1 MRRLLGRPGDRQR
14 GFAEAGVAVTGA
26 ALVLGAA
33 LGSGVASTVVTM
45 SDGVTWLPDD
55 QTGQV
60 VQINPGT
67 GRAERRLQVAGPGAQ
82 LDISQRDGVLVVG
95 DGATGSLTSIDLATL
110 LASGQRTSDEPA
122 RVLVG
127 GGLVYLVTPGTGVVR
142 AVDPLTLKDLGTPHR
157 LGSALADAVVDARG
171 TVWAVTTG
179 GDLQQVTWKAAD
191 ERFEAGESRP
201 VRGAGSGT
209 RLLPHERGVTVFAPD
224 GGAVLQVGV
233 GRELAVAVPDLSG
246 EVLPAGSSPTDLAPA
261 GVPGRSAVVMLA
273 GDRILDVGVGALGC
287 ERPGRPAVFAGLV
300 YVPCTGAGRVIVLRP
315 DGTRG
320 RPDVVVPGGRDPRLL
335 VDDGRLVVHTEDGSR
350 AVVVEADGSSRA
362 IDTGRA
368 GAPVHD
374 PRDTATGPSAAV
386 PPQRPQPTPPPE
398 QGAPP
403 PGGDVDVPQV
413 PDVPTPP
420 VLPPDAP
427 DLPTPGGTPTLPV
440 GTPTGEPT
448 GEPTGRPTGSPTP
461 TPTPTRTPVPTT
473 GPIEAPPGSPSGV
486 VATLGT
492 PDAAGLTDVT
502 VTWRAGTPAADDHV
516 VRTSAAGVAPVE
528 VGGGATTAVVRG
540 VVCGTRVTF
549 SVEAVAGGERSG
561 AATSAAVTTPACP
574 PRAPAA
580 PTGVTAVAG
589 GDGAVTVSWTPS
601 RTPVD
606 AYLVGPEGGST
617 TTTAGDAT
625 SIVLRDLPP
634 GTGVRFVVQAQRE
647 GLTTPSAASNAVTV
661 AGPPGGVGGLT
672 ATLAGR
678 AGDVLTIAVSWAAAA
693 DNGSPLSGYT
703 VAWSGGGTSGSTT
716 TAATGATLS
725 VPCAGQP
732 LCTAGGTLTV
742 SVTPANGVGAGPA
755 ASAGV
760 SVAAPPPPPPAD
772 GDAVVAFVQY
782 GTPGLSDREVPMSA
796 QLSPPASWAAHQG
809 GCTLVVNGAA
819 AGSVSCS
826 GGAVH
831 LGGFSGGSVT
841 VAVRAENV
849 GGRTVTSASVTEQ
862 VPPRNTWA
870 YCDPVSR
877 ICTDPVSVTPGD
889 PDVVVVPLPWVPRLP
904 VGPERPPLAAAGV
917 GLLLA
922 AGALRT
928 ARLRARREPT
938 GTDGAAPTAPTAPH
952 DPTEES
958 RA

>member
-67 GRAERRLQVAGPGAQ
+67 GRAERRLQVAGPGAE

-95 DGATGSLTSIDLATL
+95 DGRTGSLTSIDLATL
-110 LASGQRTSDEPA
+110 LASGQRTSGEPA

-127 GGLVYLVTPGTGVVR
+127 GGLVYLVTPGSGVVR

-157 LGSALADAVVDARG
+157 VGGALADAVVDARG
-171 TVWAVTTG
+171 TVWVVTAG
-179 GDLQQVTWKAAD
+179 GDLQQVTWKPAD
-191 ERFEAGESRP
+191 ERFDVGEPRP

-209 RLLPHERGVTVFAPD
+209 RLLPHERGVTLFAPD

-233 GRELAVAVPDLSG
+233 GRDLAVAVPDLAG
-246 EVLPAGSSPTDLAPA
+246 EVLPADSSPTDLAPA

-300 YVPCTGAGRVIVLRP
+300 YVPCTGAGRVVVLRP
-315 DGTRG
+315 DGTRA
-320 RPDVVVPGGRDPRLL
+320 RADVVVPGGRDPRLL
-335 VDDGRLVVHTEDGSR
+335 VDDGRLVVHTEDGAR
-350 AVVVEADGSSRA
+350 AVVVEADGSTRA
-362 IDTGRA
+362 IDTGRS

-374 PRDTATGPSAAV
+374 PRDTAAGPSAAV
-386 PPQRPQPTPPPE
+386 PPQRPQQPTQPQRPD

-403 PGGDVDVPQV
+403 PGADPGV
-413 PDVPTPP
+413 PP
-420 VLPPDAP
+420 VGAPEPPPGAPDA
-427 DLPTPGGTPTLPV
+427 PTPGGTPTLPV
-440 GTPTGEPT
+440 GTPTGAPT
-448 GEPTGRPTGSPTP
+448 GEPTGRPPGTPTP
-461 TPTPTRTPVPTT
+461 TPTPTGTATPTPD
-473 GPIEAPPGSPSGV
+473 APPGRPSAV

-502 VTWRAGTPAADDHV
+502 VTWRAGTPPADDHV
-516 VRTSAAGVAPVE
+516 VRTSVAGVAPVE
-528 VGGGATTAVVRG
+528 VGGGATTATVRG

-549 SVEAVAGGERSG
+549 SVEAVAGAERSA

-574 PRAPAA
+574 PQAPAA

-589 GDGAVTVSWTPS
+589 GDGSVTVSWTAS

-617 TTTAGDAT
+617 TTTSGDAT
-625 SIVLRDLPP
+625 SLVLRDLPP
-634 GTGVRFVVQAQRE
+634 GAGVRFVVQAQRE
-647 GLTTPSAASNAVTV
+647 GLTAASAPSNAVTV
-661 AGPPGGVGGLT
+661 AGPPGGVGGL
-672 ATLAGR
+672 AAALAGR
-678 AGDVLTIAVSWAAAA
+678 AGDVLTVDVSWGAPA
-693 DNGSPLSGYT
+693 DNGSPLSGYA
-703 VAWSGGGTSGSTT
+703 VAWSGGGTGGSTT

-725 VPCAGQP
+725 VPCGGQP
-732 LCTAGGTLTV
+732 LCTDGGTLTV
-742 SVTPANGVGAGPA
+742 TVTPANGVGAGPA
-755 ASAGV
+755 ASTGV
-760 SVAAPPPPPPAD
+760 SVPAPPLPPPAD
-772 GDAVVAFVQY
+772 GDSVVAYVHY
-782 GTPGLSDREVPMSA
+782 GTPGLGDPDVPMSA

-831 LGGFSGGSVT
+831 LGSFSGGSVT

-849 GGRTVTSASVTEQ
+849 DGRTVTSASVTEQ

-870 YCDPVSR
+870 YCNPNTGICTQPVS
-877 ICTDPVSVTPGD
+877 ITPGD
-889 PDVVVVPLPWVPRLP
+889 PDVVVVPLPWTPRLP
-904 VGPERPPLAAAGV
+904 VGPERPPLAAAGA

-922 AGALRT
+922 AGALRA
-928 ARLRARREPT
+928 ARLRTRPAAAA
-938 GTDGAAPTAPTAPH
+938 TDDAAPTAPPSPH
-952 DPTEES
+952 APTEES
-958 RA
+958 PA

>member
-67 GRAERRLQVAGPGAQ
+67 GRAERRLQVAGPGAE

-95 DGATGSLTSIDLATL
+95 DGRTGSLTSIDLATL
-110 LASGQRTSDEPA
+110 LASGQRTSGEPA

-127 GGLVYLVTPGTGVVR
+127 GGLVYLVTPGSGVVR

-157 LGSALADAVVDARG
+157 VGGALADAVVDARG
-171 TVWAVTTG
+171 TVWVVTAG
-179 GDLQQVTWKAAD
+179 GDLQQVTWKPAD
-191 ERFEAGESRP
+191 ERFDVGEPRP

-209 RLLPHERGVTVFAPD
+209 RLLPHERGVTLFAPD

-233 GRELAVAVPDLSG
+233 GRDLAVAVPDLAG
-246 EVLPAGSSPTDLAPA
+246 EVLPADSSPTDLAPA

-300 YVPCTGAGRVIVLRP
+300 YVPCTGAGRVVVLRP
-315 DGTRG
+315 DGTRA
-320 RPDVVVPGGRDPRLL
+320 RADVVVPGGRDPRLL
-335 VDDGRLVVHTEDGSR
+335 VDDGRLVVHTEDGAR
-350 AVVVEADGSSRA
+350 AVVVEADGSTRA
-362 IDTGRA
+362 IDTGRS

-374 PRDTATGPSAAV
+374 PRDTAAGPSAAV
-386 PPQRPQPTPPPE
+386 PPQRPLQPTQPQRPD

-403 PGGDVDVPQV
+403 PGADPGV
-413 PDVPTPP
+413 PP
-420 VLPPDAP
+420 VGAPEPPPGAPDA
-427 DLPTPGGTPTLPV
+427 PTPGGTPTLPV

-448 GEPTGRPTGSPTP
+448 GRPPGTPTP
-461 TPTPTRTPVPTT
+461 TPTPTGTATPTPD
-473 GPIEAPPGSPSGV
+473 APPGRPSAV

-502 VTWRAGTPAADDHV
+502 VTWRAGTPPADDHV
-516 VRTSAAGVAPVE
+516 VRTSVAGVAPVE
-528 VGGGATTAVVRG
+528 VGGGATTATVRG

-549 SVEAVAGGERSG
+549 SVEAVAGAERSA

-574 PRAPAA
+574 PQAPAA

-589 GDGAVTVSWTPS
+589 ADGSVTVSWTAS

-617 TTTAGDAT
+617 TTTSGDAT
-625 SIVLRDLPP
+625 SLVLRDLPP
-634 GTGVRFVVQAQRE
+634 GAGVRFVVQAQRE
-647 GLTTPSAASNAVTV
+647 GLTTASAPSNAVTV
-661 AGPPGGVGGLT
+661 AGPPGGVGGL
-672 ATLAGR
+672 AAALAGR
-678 AGDVLTIAVSWAAAA
+678 AGDVLTVDVSWAAAA

-703 VAWSGGGTSGSTT
+703 VAWSGGGTGGSTT

-742 SVTPANGVGAGPA
+742 TVTPSNSVGAGPA

-760 SVAAPPPPPPAD
+760 SVPAPPLPPPAD

-831 LGGFSGGSVT
+831 LGSFSGGSVT

-849 GGRTVTSASVTEQ
+849 DGRAVTSASVTEQ

-904 VGPERPPLAAAGV
+904 VGHERPPLAAAGA

-922 AGALRT
+922 AGALRA
-928 ARLRARREPT
+928 ARLRGRHGAEPT
-938 GTDGAAPTAPTAPH
+938 SAPARTATTALH